1 MAEMGPDAPTKEI
14 MPKLS
19 GESWGRVKSIF
30 HLAWPNSAT
39 YLVQI
44 AIQTGSMVFVGR
56 LGPDYMGAAV
66 LGTMMANLTG
76 FSVGLGFA
84 TALEALCSQA
94 YGAGKYSLVGRHAQR
109 AMVILTLACLP
120 LALIWSQTEL
130 ILNLLGLSDISSL
143 AGHYTTVLIIGMWPW
158 FMTEVLRRYLQ
169 AQAILWPIVL
179 STTVVAI
186 VNVPTNYMLIFYFDL
201 GLTGAALSTACAY
214 WYMFICMASCILIRR
229 KYIMRY
235 HARTLQNNNYDNES
249 KKASRCS
256 NCCLSLSLLFARQEK
271 TQNQIQDLESPSTCL
286 AGVDISEELEKLEE
300 MENTWPSIFSKDVF
314 KGWVD
319 FFRLGL
325 PGSVSMFLEWG
336 SYEAT
341 AAIAGNLGTTN
352 LAVHTV
358 FMQTVAIWYMIPL
371 GVASATSTLVGR
383 ALGSGQPE
391 EARKFAKTAMGMHFF
406 YGLINGAFF
415 CIALRTFWPYIF
427 TSDTEV
433 VNKAVSSFWILWA
446 YGSADSMKCV
456 GMGIL
461 RGCGRPTITVIGNL
475 VSCCLIGLPISA
487 LLTLVLVH
495 LELIGLWTGM
505 TTSWVFAAAIY
516 AIVIIRMD
524 WNEQVEKAKER
535 NQRAMWLE
543 SATEPM
549 LPKETTVD
557 SVAPES
563 PIPELKLHRL
573 KKLDDEM
580 DFDSSTSEIM
590 SPPSFYA
597 SSNDAKSRDN
607 LQPYRALE
615 PE

>member
-1 MAEMGPDAPTKEI
+1 MVEMGPDAPAKEI
-14 MPKLS
+14 IPKFS

-66 LGTMMANLTG
+66 LGIMMANLTG

-109 AMVILTLACLP
+109 AMVILTLACFP
-120 LALIWSQTEL
+120 IALIWSQTER
-130 ILNLLGLSDISSL
+130 ILNLLGLSNISSL

-158 FMTEVLRRYLQ
+158 FMNEVLRRYLQ

-179 STTVVAI
+179 STTLVAI
-186 VNVPTNYMLIFYFDL
+186 LNVPTNYMLIFYFDL

-214 WYMFICMASCILIRR
+214 WYMFIFMASATLIRR

-235 HARTLQNNNYDNES
+235 HAQTLQNNNSEN
-249 KKASRCS
+249 KKASVCS
-256 NCCLSLSLLFARQEK
+256 SCCLSLSLLFERPKKVQI
-271 TQNQIQDLESPSTCL
+271 QIQDLESPPVTATL
-286 AGVDISEELEKLEE
+286 AGVDISEELEKLEQ
-300 MENTWPSIFSKDVF
+300 MENTWPSIFSKEVL

-325 PGSVSMFLEWG
+325 PGSLSMSLEWG

-358 FMQTVAIWYMIPL
+358 FMQTVSIWYMIPL
-371 GVASATSTLVGR
+371 GIASATSTLVGH

-391 EARKFAKTAMGMHFF
+391 NARKYAKAAMGIHFF
-406 YGLINGAFF
+406 YGLFNGAFF
-415 CIALRTFWPYIF
+415 CIALRNFWPYIF

-433 VNKAVSSFWILWA
+433 VNRAASAFWILWA
-446 YGSADSMKCV
+446 YGLADSMKCV
-456 GMGIL
+456 GMAIL

-475 VSCCLIGLPISA
+475 VSCCLIGLPLSA

-495 LELIGLWTGM
+495 LDLVGLWTGV
-505 TTSWVFAAAIY
+505 TASWCLQLLS
-516 AIVIIRMD
+516 M
-524 WNEQVEKAKER
+524 
-535 NQRAMWLE
+535 
-543 SATEPM
+543 
-549 LPKETTVD
+549 
-557 SVAPES
+557 
-563 PIPELKLHRL
+563 RL
-573 KKLDDEM
+573 
-580 DFDSSTSEIM
+580 
-590 SPPSFYA
+590 
-597 SSNDAKSRDN
+597 
-607 LQPYRALE
+607 
-615 PE
+615 